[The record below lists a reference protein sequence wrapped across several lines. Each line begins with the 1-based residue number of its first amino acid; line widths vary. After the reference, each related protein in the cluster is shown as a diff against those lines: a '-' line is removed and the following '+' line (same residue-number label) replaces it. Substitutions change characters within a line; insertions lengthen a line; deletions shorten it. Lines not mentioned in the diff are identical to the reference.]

1 MFKKEIEY
9 QDFNGQQ
16 RKETFYFNLSKAELM
31 EMELSTQAGMEEMI
45 KMLIATKDNAK
56 IVQTFKD
63 LILKSY
69 GIKSEDGT
77 RFIKTPELREAF
89 EQSNAY
95 SELFMEILSNTDAQV
110 AFINGVVNGVNGP
123 EMKEEDEKL
132 LPIYKAWQKWDAIPS
147 GSYMGVYDEAEGKIM
162 HEVHKVMRQIKEEQ
176 NNAPRSAD

>member
-77 RFIKTPELREAF
+77 RFIKTKELREAF

-110 AFINGVVNGVNGP
+110 AFINGVVNGVNVP
-123 EMKEEDEKL
+123 EMKEEDAIAKL
-132 LPIYKAWQKWDAIPS
+132 KELGYDTSRIEESLKAS
-147 GSYMGVYDEAEGKIM
+147 N
-162 HEVHKVMRQIKEEQ
+162 KVVPMDTDTKT
-176 NNAPRSAD
+176 NSNA